1 METTEDWLSRT
12 RLLLDEEQI
21 EKLKNAHVLVVGLGG
36 VGAYAAELICRA
48 GVGKMTIVDGDS
60 VHPSN
65 RNRQL
70 LALTST
76 NGQPKSQLMKERL
89 KDINPEVE
97 INAIN
102 EFIRDDQMIELLET
116 PFDYVVDAI
125 DTLSP
130 KLFLIFHAVK
140 KNLRIV
146 SSMGSGGKL
155 DPTGVRIDDISKSYN
170 CKLAYVL
177 RKRLRKLGISKGIKV
192 VYSIEQVSK
201 DSVIPCE
208 DEMNKKSIVGTIS
221 FMPPLFGCFI
231 ASVVIN
237 DLIKASNTEQNE

>member
-1 METTEDWLSRT
+1 MIEDWLSRT
-12 RLLLDEEQI
+12 RLLLDNEQI

-76 NGQPKSQLMKERL
+76 NGQSKAQLMKERL
-89 KDINPEVE
+89 KDINPDVD
-97 INAIN
+97 IHAIN

-130 KLFLIFHAVK
+130 KLYLIFHAVK

-155 DPTGVRIDDISKSYN
+155 DPTSVRIDDISKSYN

-237 DLIKASNTEQNE
+237 DLIKVSNSEQSE

>member
-1 METTEDWLSRT
+1 MIEDWLSRT
-12 RLLLDEEQI
+12 QLLLDNEQI

-76 NGQPKSQLMKERL
+76 NGQSKALLMKERL

-97 INAIN
+97 IHAIN

-130 KLFLIFHAVK
+130 KLYLIFHSVK
-140 KNLRIV
+140 KDLRIV

-155 DPTGVRIDDISKSYN
+155 DPTSVRIDDISKSYN

-237 DLIKASNTEQNE
+237 DLIKSSNSEQSE

>member
-12 RLLLDEEQI
+12 RLLLNEEQI

-36 VGAYAAELICRA
+36 VGAYAAELICRT

-76 NGQPKSQLMKERL
+76 NGQSKAQLMTERL
-89 KDINPEVE
+89 KDINPDVE

-102 EFIRDDQMIELLET
+102 EFIRDDQMIELLNT

-130 KLFLIFHAVK
+130 KLYLIFHAVK

-237 DLIKASNTEQNE
+237 DLIKIREIEQSE

>member
-12 RLLLDEEQI
+12 RLLLNDEQI

-76 NGQPKSQLMKERL
+76 NGQSKALLMKKRL
-89 KDINPEVE
+89 KDINPDVE

-116 PFDYVVDAI
+116 PFGYVVDAI

-130 KLFLIFHAVK
+130 KLYLIFHAVK
-140 KNLRIV
+140 KNLHIV

-237 DLIKASNTEQNE
+237 DLINISNSEQSE

>member
-1 METTEDWLSRT
+1 MIEDWLSRT
-12 RLLLDEEQI
+12 RLLLDNEQI

-76 NGQPKSQLMKERL
+76 NEQSKALLMKERL

-97 INAIN
+97 IHAIN

-130 KLFLIFHAVK
+130 KLYLIFHSVK

-155 DPTGVRIDDISKSYN
+155 DPTSVRIDDISKSYN

-237 DLIKASNTEQNE
+237 DLIKISNSEQSE

>member
-1 METTEDWLSRT
+1 MEATEDWLSRT
-12 RLLLDEEQI
+12 RLLLDNEQI
-21 EKLKNAHVLVVGLGG
+21 DKLKNAHVLVVGLGG

-48 GVGKMTIVDGDS
+48 GVGKMTIVDGDA

-76 NGQPKSQLMKERL
+76 NGQSKAMLMKERL
-89 KDINPEVE
+89 MDINPEAE
-97 INAIN
+97 IHAIN

-130 KLFLIFHAVK
+130 KLYLIFHSVK
-140 KNLRIV
+140 KNLPIV

-237 DLIKASNTEQNE
+237 DLVKIPGIEQSE

>member
-1 METTEDWLSRT
+1 MTEDWLSRT
-12 RLLLDEEQI
+12 RLLLNNDQI
-21 EKLKNAHVLVVGLGG
+21 EKLKSAHVLVVGLGG

-70 LALTST
+70 LALLST
-76 NGQPKSQLMKERL
+76 NGESKATLMANRL
-89 KDINPEVE
+89 KDINPDAE
-97 INAIN
+97 IQVIN
-102 EFIRDDQMIELLET
+102 QYIRDDQMIELLKT

-130 KLFLIFHAVK
+130 KLYLIFHSVK
-140 KNLRIV
+140 NNLKII

-192 VYSIEQVSK
+192 VYSIEQVPK
-201 DSVIPCE
+201 ESVIPCE
-208 DEMNKKSIVGTIS
+208 DEINKKSIVGTIS

-237 DLIKASNTEQNE
+237 DLIKAVEVEQS

>member
-1 METTEDWLSRT
+1 MEITEDWLSRT
-12 RLLLDEEQI
+12 RLLLSDEQI
-21 EKLKNAHVLVVGLGG
+21 NTLKNAHVLVVGLGG
-36 VGAYAAELICRA
+36 VGAYAAELICRT

-76 NGQPKSQLMKERL
+76 NGQSKALLMKERL
-89 KDINPEVE
+89 NDINPEAE
-97 INAIN
+97 IHAVN
-102 EFIRDDQMIELLET
+102 EFIRDDQMIELLNT

-130 KLFLIFHAVK
+130 KLYLIFHAVK

-192 VYSIEQVSK
+192 IYSIEQVSK

-237 DLIKASNTEQNE
+237 DLIKAPNSEQSE